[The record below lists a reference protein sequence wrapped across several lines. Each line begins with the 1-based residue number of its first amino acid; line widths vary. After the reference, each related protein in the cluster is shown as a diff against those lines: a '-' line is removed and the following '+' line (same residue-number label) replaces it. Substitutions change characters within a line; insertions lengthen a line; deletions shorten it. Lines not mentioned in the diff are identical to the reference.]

1 MLAAESGERGL
12 VFPPI
17 NEIQRWQDIFPTF
30 NKVALI
36 AVLAAVIGIV
46 LFLLAAKADPKKAPT
61 GARNLAEQA
70 IDFVEEGIVM
80 QTLGKEGL
88 KWTPFLLSLFIFIFL
103 CNIPGIIPIFQ
114 MPATARIAIPLA
126 LSLLVWVVYIG
137 TGLKHQGAAYFG
149 HLLWPPGVPT
159 ALKPLVGAIEFIST
173 IIVTPFSLTVRLMAN
188 MMAGHI
194 LLVTFALLAEALFLA
209 ETKQAFLVPAGILP
223 FFMLVFLTAFE
234 ILVAFLQAYIFAI
247 LAAVYISN
255 STAGHGEEH

>member
-1 MLAAESGERGL
+1 MLAAKGL

-17 NEIQRWQDIFPTF
+17 NELLRWQDIFPSF
-30 NKVALI
+30 NKIALI
-36 AVLAAVIGIV
+36 ACLATLLSVG
-46 LFLLAAKADPKKAPT
+46 LFLLASRADPKLAPT
-61 GARNLAEQA
+61 GPRNLAEQA
-70 IDFVEEGIVM
+70 IEFVEEGIVM

-88 KWTPFLLSLFIFIFL
+88 RWTPFLLSLFMFIFL
-103 CNIPGIIPIFQ
+103 CNIPGILPFFQ

-126 LSLLVWVVYIG
+126 LSLLVWVIYIG
-137 TGLKHQGAAYFG
+137 VGLKHQGAAYFG

-188 MMAGHI
+188 MLAGHI
-194 LLVTFALLAEALFLA
+194 LLVTFALLTHALVTA
-209 ETKQAFLVPAGILP
+209 ETSQVLLVPAGILP
-223 FFMLVFLTAFE
+223 FLMLVFLTAFE

-255 STAGHGEEH
+255 SVAGHGDEH